1 MSDVINKRTERPCMH
16 TFESQADRVIIE
28 TEGLDGYWLYATILK
43 TLNDEGKKIEC
54 TSRIFHL
61 CKFPMMINNCL
72 IARL

>member
-43 TLNDEGKKIEC
+43 TLNDEEKKNRMHLTNLSFMQVPDDGK
-54 TSRIFHL
+54 
-61 CKFPMMINNCL
+61 
-72 IARL
+72 

>member
-43 TLNDEGKKIEC
+43 TLNDEGKKSNAPHESFIYAS
-54 TSRIFHL
+54 SR
-61 CKFPMMINNCL
+61 
-72 IARL
+72 